1 MDFFSLFFSLG
12 HSIFNACHFPNI
24 SQDGRKLLLPPSFP
38 LSFLQAHLRGFS
50 SDILKVPINNFP
62 SLGGRG
68 FTLLDGKRRLMKA
81 ESIILSNRVKGRG
94 QRFALSTL
102 TLTLPRQGGGFV
114 KGFLNILGYGFSGG
128 NSLE

>member
-94 QRFALSTL
+94 PRCPMSTP
-102 TLTLPRQGGGFV
+102 TLTLPRRGGGLV
-114 KGFLNILGYGFSGG
+114 EEIPNIFG
-128 NSLE
+128 